1 MSIFKSL
8 DKFSTKNFR
17 HNEKFQNITLNA
29 EFYEISN
36 YKTIQMGDLLF
47 PISLDLSFKNSYF
60 SDFDSEANMYLN
72 LLGYDNVIFD
82 FDIKSSIDYK
92 ENEFNLNF
100 KTFVHDALK
109 IDSNLKFSNL
119 DLNFLNLN
127 NDTELIRYFS
137 NEFKFDS
144 FDIKLTDEGLT
155 DRIFVFLEE
164 MYGLNKDEI
173 IEFMLQE
180 VNNDINLQNSIDREY
195 IDKIINFID
204 KPSNLMLSVNPF
216 EPISYND
223 LLLYSIN
230 PVDLIDIL
238 NINLD

>member
-1 MSIFKSL
+1 M
-8 DKFSTKNFR
+8 
-17 HNEKFQNITLNA
+17 
-29 EFYEISN
+29 
-36 YKTIQMGDLLF
+36 
-47 PISLDLSFKNSYF
+47 
-60 SDFDSEANMYLN
+60 
-72 LLGYDNVIFD
+72 GYDNIIFD
-82 FDIKSSIDYK
+82 FDIKSSIDYE

-109 IDSNLKFSNL
+109 INSNLIFSNL
-119 DLNFLNLN
+119 DLNSLNLN
-127 NDTELIRYFS
+127 NDNELIQYFS

-144 FDIKLTDEGLT
+144 FDIKLIDEGLT

-173 IEFMLQE
+173 IEFMMQE
-180 VNNDINLQNSIDREY
+180 VNNDINLQNSIDRKY
-195 IDKIINFID
+195 INKIINFID

-238 NINLD
+238 NISID